1 MRSDL
6 ILEDTTLRDGE
17 QSPGVAFSKETKLA
31 IFDALVAAGVKWI
44 EAGIA
49 VMGGEELA
57 TLEALLERKNE
68 ATLVGWNR
76 GVKADVKQTID
87 LGFEAI
93 HIGLPASKLHLKDS
107 VRGKSRGW
115 LIESAMDL
123 IKYAKDRGVFVS
135 VSAEDAG
142 RTELAFL
149 QEYAGKVH
157 EAGADRLRLSD
168 TIGIMTPE
176 QYGEKIGAV
185 AAACDIDLMC
195 HTHNDF
201 GLAVANTIAGLKA
214 GARYFHCTVNAIGER
229 AGMSDIA
236 QVVFA
241 LKYLYGYDLGVDGR
255 ELKRSSALVA
265 RACGHPPPPWHPIVG
280 ENVFSHESGIHVN
293 GMLKN
298 KKTFEPFPA
307 EAAAGER
314 RFVIGKHSGRATLAY
329 YLEQRGVQASD
340 EVLQICLD
348 RVRQLSIDKASAVT
362 TDELHC
368 IYREV
373 AAR

>member
-1 MRSDL
+1 MRNDL

-17 QSPGVAFSKETKLA
+17 QSPGVAFSKQTKLA
-31 IFDALVAAGVKWI
+31 IFDALVAAGVGWI

-57 TLEALLERKNE
+57 TLEAMLERKNE

-87 LGFEAI
+87 LGFQAV
-93 HIGLPASKLHLKDS
+93 HIGLPASKLHLKSS

-115 LIESAMDL
+115 LIENATEL

-142 RTELAFL
+142 RTELSFL

-236 QVVFA
+236 QVVFT

-255 ELKRSSALVA
+255 ELKRASALVA
-265 RACGHPPPPWHPIVG
+265 EACGHPPPPWHPIVG

-293 GMLKN
+293 GMLRN

-314 RFVIGKHSGRATLAY
+314 RFVIGKHSGRSTLAY

-340 EVLQICLD
+340 EVLQTCLE
-348 RVRQLSIDKASAVT
+348 RVRQLSIDKAGAVS
-362 TDELHC
+362 TDELHG

-373 AAR
+373 AAP